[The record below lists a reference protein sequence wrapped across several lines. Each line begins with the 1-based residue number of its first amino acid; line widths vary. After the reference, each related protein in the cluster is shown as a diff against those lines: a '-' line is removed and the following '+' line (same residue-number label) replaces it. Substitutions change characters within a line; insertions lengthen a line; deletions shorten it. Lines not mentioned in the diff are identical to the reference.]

1 MQSMFFFCF
10 FFLFFLWLTQRAY
23 IMMHTNFLQTL
34 LKLLCSIFLIVDINT
49 YCFYQHFLMQPLY
62 DPYQPAD
69 FLFSFPC
76 PVPLHPKGVDLK
88 SARSDPKGNIMS
100 SPDLISQSAFCVHFL
115 DAEIQSSETWLQS
128 LFHTLPTPQEPL
140 ESWLTGYPRLGHRTS
155 SPNWI
160 QYSKHLAPLS
170 LHLRPLISLFS
181 LHSCKVSGFF
191 N

>member
-1 MQSMFFFCF
+1 MQSMFFFF
-10 FFLFFLWLTQRAY
+10 WLTQRAY
-23 IMMHTNFLQTL
+23 VMMHTNFLQTL
-34 LKLLCSIFLIVDINT
+34 LKLLCSIFLLLTSTLTAFINIFWCNLFMT
-49 YCFYQHFLMQPLY
+49 HTSQQAFF
-62 DPYQPAD
+62 
-69 FLFSFPC
+69 FLFPAQY
-76 PVPLHPKGVDLK
+76 PLHPKGVDLK
-88 SARSDPKGNIMS
+88 SARSDLKGIIMS
-100 SPDLISQSAFCVHFL
+100 SPDLISQSAFFVHFL

-181 LHSCKVSGFF
+181 LHSCKVSGFLINMF
-191 N
+191 